1 MQFSH
6 AISLKTHLD
15 AKRIRSELEAWKE
28 RSRRNIDQAEDQI
41 QALHESQR
49 GAKHAEEKIMA
60 KIRELKEKDA
70 LIEDQAAE
78 IGKLRVNLAETKVN
92 LQSCS

>member
-1 MQFSH
+1 MQFPH
-6 AISLKTHLD
+6 AISSKTHLD

-92 LQSCS
+92 LLPD

>member
-1 MQFSH
+1 
-6 AISLKTHLD
+6 
-15 AKRIRSELEAWKE
+15 
-28 RSRRNIDQAEDQI
+28 
-41 QALHESQR
+41 
-49 GAKHAEEKIMA
+49 MA

-92 LQSCS
+92 LLPD